1 MTKSEYIRKKFVEP
15 IAKMIEKLAHPEDRE
30 TLRLKLEIWFLRA
43 LADYENLSATDIT
56 EISPHDLYG
65 ENPLEDK

>member
-1 MTKSEYIRKKFVEP
+1 MTKSEYIRRKFVEP
-15 IAKMIEKLAHPEDRE
+15 IAKMAEGMVHPDDRDH
-30 TLRLKLEIWFLRA
+30 LRLKLEIWFLRA